1 MQTQLFNANMDEIK
15 KCDYSKACNP
25 ISCLKT
31 ELLLYLL
38 MQMETLHFWKTL
50 LVSLLLHIVCP
61 NVHDF
66 PTQANMICCIIAWC
80 IELTIYLPLSALIQ
94 VHGKI
99 TPSV

>member
-38 MQMETLHFWKTL
+38 MQMETLHFGKTL
-50 LVSLLLHIVCP
+50 GVFAV
-61 NVHDF
+61 
-66 PTQANMICCIIAWC
+66 TYNM
-80 IELTIYLPLSALIQ
+80 P
-94 VHGKI
+94 
-99 TPSV
+99 